1 MRYETVVAGGLLVT
15 GSGVLRGYLGINDGR
30 IATISEDPLIGDD
43 MVDARDRTVLPG
55 AVDLHVHFN
64 EPGRTDWEGWGP
76 GSRAAAAGGVTTVAE
91 MPLNTLPPTT
101 TAAAFQAK
109 VTAAQT
115 SAVFHFPLWGGVI
128 TGNLSHLPALAA
140 QGV

>member
-1 MRYETVVAGGLLVT
+1 MRYETVVAGGLPVT

-30 IATISEDPLIGDD
+30 IATISEDPLKGDD

-91 MPLNTLPPTT
+91 MPLNCLPPVTT
-101 TAAAFQAK
+101 VKALQTKVAAAEASSVGDFA
-109 VTAAQT
+109 
-115 SAVFHFPLWGGVI
+115 LWGGLI
-128 TGNLSHLPALAA
+128 TDNRAHLASLA
-140 QGV
+140 

>member
-15 GSGVLRGYLGINDGR
+15 GPGVLRGYLGINDGR
-30 IATISEDPLIGDD
+30 IAAISEDPLTGDD

-76 GSRAAAAGGVTTVAE
+76 GSRAAAAGGVTTVVE
-91 MPLNTLPPTT
+91 MPLNCLPPVTPVDALQAK
-101 TAAAFQAK
+101 AAAAHGPPM
-109 VTAAQT
+109 ADA
-115 SAVFHFPLWGGVI
+115 PPW
-128 TGNLSHLPALAA
+128 
-140 QGV
+140 